1 MVGRDFAQYRI
12 EAQIGQGGIGAVYR
26 ARDSK
31 LGRDVALKLLRVDVV
46 APAQR
51 PRFEREAKALATL
64 SHPNVVT
71 ILDCGVSD
79 DVPYLAMELLEGQTL
94 SDALG
99 AQPFP
104 AERVQRVMR
113 ELAAALAYVH
123 ERGLVHRDLKPGNV
137 FLQRLPGGGERAK
150 LLDFGLAKFLESE
163 MDAEA
168 HTLTRTGEV
177 FGTPAYMPPEQWS
190 GDRVD
195 ARADVYSA
203 AVVCFE
209 MIAGRRPFRGEGQ
222 DLLRAQ
228 LIETPPLL
236 HDACADRVA
245 SPELERILQRAL
257 AKLPRER
264 LPGGVELAAELDAL
278 PEPWFYEGKAATDE
292 RRSAA
297 AATRGET
304 HLATAPTLVQP
315 AGAGSSRPPRAE
327 RRARKPSL
335 IVRLLRQAALLGAW
349 TLSIASLVVIGV
361 AVTMIYLSRDPSH
374 PEAREAL
381 KQAMPPLRDA
391 VTNAKTA
398 VSNAVSDAAKQM
410 AGALP
415 AQEEGATTV
424 DPQQAEAK
432 REPARNPWRKPVPRA
447 LRKLRTKIE
456 AGQRGTDRMLAD
468 LRRFNR
474 EQPDDPRGHL
484 LLARAFMNRNA
495 WNEALTQYKLAFDRD
510 SSSRGD
516 PRMLKDIVRAVTR
529 ESTSERASEL
539 IPAIYGTEA
548 LEEITLARSQTRD
561 SDERLR
567 LERLARAVAP

>member
-1 MVGRDFAQYRI
+1 MVGRDFAGYRI

-26 ARDSK
+26 ARDNK

-79 DVPYLAMELLEGQTL
+79 DVPYLVMELLEGQSL
-94 SDALG
+94 SEALG
-99 AQPFP
+99 SQSFP
-104 AERVQRVMR
+104 AARAQRVMR
-113 ELAAALAYVH
+113 ELTAALAYVH

-137 FLQRLPGGGERAK
+137 FLQRQPGGGERVK

-163 MDAEA
+163 TDAEA

-228 LIETPPLL
+228 LIEVPPFL
-236 HDACADRVA
+236 HEACADRVA
-245 SPELERILQRAL
+245 SPELERVLHRAL

-264 LPGGVELAAELDAL
+264 LPSAVELAAELDTL
-278 PEPWFYEGKAATDE
+278 REPWFNEGKEATDE

-297 AATRGET
+297 AATRGEV

-315 AGAGSSRPPRAE
+315 AAVGSTA
-327 RRARKPSL
+327 RRAGRHAHRPSL
-335 IVRLLRQAALLGAW
+335 FGRLLRQAALLGAW

-361 AVTMIYLSRDPSH
+361 AATMIYLSRDPDH
-374 PEAREAL
+374 PEASEAL

-391 VTNAKTA
+391 VTNAKAA
-398 VSNAVSDAAKQM
+398 VSNAVSGAAKQVTD
-410 AGALP
+410 ALP
-415 AQEEGATTV
+415 AKDDAAST
-424 DPQQAEAK
+424 DAPRADAK
-432 REPARNPWRKPVPRA
+432 REPARNPWRKPTPRA

-468 LRRFNR
+468 LRRYNR
-474 EQPDDPRGHL
+474 EQPEDPRGHL

-510 SSSRGD
+510 ESSRGD
-516 PRMLKDIVRAVTR
+516 PRMLKDLLRAVTR
-529 ESTSERASEL
+529 ESTSARASEL
-539 IPAIYGTEA
+539 IPVIYGPEA
-548 LEEITLARSQTRD
+548 LEEITLARTQTRD

-567 LERLARAVAP
+567 LERLARVVAP

>member
-31 LGRDVALKLLRVDVV
+31 LGREVALKLLRVDVV

-94 SDALG
+94 ADALG
-99 AQPFP
+99 SQPFQ
-104 AERVQRVMR
+104 AERIQRVMR
-113 ELAAALAYVH
+113 ELTAALAYVH

-137 FLQRLPGGGERAK
+137 FLQRQPGGGERVK
-150 LLDFGLAKFLESE
+150 LLDFGLAKFLATE

-209 MIAGRRPFRGEGQ
+209 MLAGRRPFRGEGQ

-245 SPELERILQRAL
+245 SPGLERILQRAL

-264 LPGGVELAAELDAL
+264 LPSAVELASELDAL
-278 PEPWFYEGKAATDE
+278 PEPWFFEGKAATDE
-292 RRSAA
+292 RRAAA

-304 HLATAPTLVQP
+304 HLATAATLVQP
-315 AGAGSSRPPRAE
+315 AAAGAARASSRP
-327 RRARKPSL
+327 RRPSF
-335 IVRLLRQAALLGAW
+335 IMRLLRQAALLGAW

-361 AVTMIYLSRDPSH
+361 AGTMIYLSRDASNPQ
-374 PEAREAL
+374 AREAL
-381 KQAMPPLRDA
+381 KQAMPQLRDA
-391 VTNAKTA
+391 ASNAKTA

-415 AQEEGATTV
+415 AEETAV
-424 DPQQAEAK
+424 APAAAPRVE
-432 REPARNPWRKPVPRA
+432 REPARNPWRKPTPRA
-447 LRKLRTKIE
+447 LRKLRTKID

-468 LRRFNR
+468 LRRYNR
-474 EQPDDPRGHL
+474 EQADDPRGHL

-495 WNEALTQYKLAFDRD
+495 WNEALTQYKLAYDRD
-510 SSSRGD
+510 ESSRGD
-516 PRMLKDIVRAVTR
+516 PRMLKDLVRAVTR

-539 IPAIYGTEA
+539 IPAIYGPEA
-548 LEEITLARSQTRD
+548 LEEITLARSQTRSD
-561 SDERLR
+561 DERLR
-567 LERLARAVAP
+567 LERLERLARSAAP